1 MNADE
6 IFLILFVVATTVAV
20 IARRFRLP
28 YTAALVLAG
37 LLLGSVH
44 VLNPP
49 HLTQALLF
57 SVFLPGLLFEAAF
70 HMDFQAFWRDRF
82 TILGLAAPGV
92 VAAITLTTVFLTRL
106 FNAFGLVRDI
116 DWRDALLFSAV
127 VAATD
132 PVAVVALFKKLNAP
146 ARLTLLIEGESLLND
161 GTAIVLFSLVLAL
174 VSGQQWSAASLA
186 VDFGKIVGGGAVLGG
201 IIGAGAGLL
210 MRRIDDPMI
219 EITLTTIAAYGS
231 FVAADQLGYS
241 GVIAVVVAGM
251 VCGNYGARTGMAP
264 STRVAAEVFWEY
276 TAFALN
282 SVVFLLIGFEVPLA
296 SLAASWPAIL
306 LAYLAV
312 TVARG
317 GVIVGMAALGH
328 RRADAIPSRWAVVLT
343 WGGLRGAL
351 SMVLALSLPM
361 SAHRPLLVT
370 MTFGVVLLS
379 ILVQGL
385 TMAPL
390 LRWLGIVQESEGRL
404 KYRAAAGTA
413 AGGHQRPVRARSHA
427 ADAIRQRRRAR
438 HAEGAL
444 PGDRRR
450 DGGGIQKA
458 QRGVRHAAGGR
469 IPCRP
474 APPPAGREAASDRR
488 VEPGHAGESRVRAA
502 AGLSRCAVDPVEG
515 GEEPQDTQPA
525 ASQGEPA
532 PEREPAPAP
541 EAAEPD
547 ANDRG

>member
-174 VSGQQWSAASLA
+174 VSGQQWSASSLA

-231 FVAADQLGYS
+231 FVVADQLGYS

-328 RRADAIPSRWAVVLT
+328 RRTDAIPSRWAVVLT

-361 SAHRPLLVT
+361 SVHRPLLVT

-390 LRWLGIVQESEGRL
+390 LRWLGIVRLSEDRL
-404 KYRAAAGTA
+404 KYEQLRGRLQTATRALAEIDDM
-413 AGGHQRPVRARSHA
+413 QRTRFASDEVLETLKQRYRQVVR
-427 ADAIRQRRRAR
+427 D
-438 HAEGAL
+438 AEGAAREL
-444 PGDRRR
+444 NLAHLVLREDEMRAARRHLLLVEKQYLL
-450 DGGGIQKA
+450 DA
-458 QRGVRHAAGGR
+458 QSQGTLGR
-469 IPCRP
+469 IPYERLLADVDAQLTKVEFGEEEP
-474 APPPAGREAASDRR
+474 SDDQSNGDGPQPKSAD
-488 VEPGHAGESRVRAA
+488 VPA
-502 AGLSRCAVDPVEG
+502 AGDH
-515 GEEPQDTQPA
+515 
-525 ASQGEPA
+525 
-532 PEREPAPAP
+532 
-541 EAAEPD
+541 
-547 ANDRG
+547 